1 MKQTQ
6 ERSAVP
12 LGTDHCPV
20 ASGIGDPMKQNL
32 QYTPDNK
39 RTKHTKSNK
48 NVCNYSILCLFCII
62 YIELLFGNVGL
73 NGSLNSEIIAVHVE
87 DPFSGTVYY
96 TIRGGICIVQIWFIS
111 CKSGKLTCAP
121 IAKNLPYAAMC
132 AGTLGENYAGGTGS
146 GIFMY
151 INVNTNAIC
160 CHKAEDCHE
169 FFGSFCYP
177 VIK

>member
-1 MKQTQ
+1 MYSLLYCYALSITPV
-6 ERSAVP
+6 RVVFVP
-12 LGTDHCPV
+12 SFHET
-20 ASGIGDPMKQNL
+20 AI
-32 QYTPDNK
+32 
-39 RTKHTKSNK
+39 
-48 NVCNYSILCLFCII
+48 
-62 YIELLFGNVGL
+62 
-73 NGSLNSEIIAVHVE
+73 LNSEIIAVHVE

-96 TIRGGICIVQIWFIS
+96 TIRGGICIVQIWLIS
-111 CKSGKLTCAP
+111 CKSGKLTSAP

>member
-1 MKQTQ
+1 M
-6 ERSAVP
+6 R
-12 LGTDHCPV
+12 
-20 ASGIGDPMKQNL
+20 
-32 QYTPDNK
+32 
-39 RTKHTKSNK
+39 RTNSN
-48 NVCNYSILCLFCII
+48 
-62 YIELLFGNVGL
+62 
-73 NGSLNSEIIAVHVE
+73 LNSEIIAVHVE

-111 CKSGKLTCAP
+111 CKSGKLTSAP
-121 IAKNLPYAAMC
+121 IAKNLPYAAMY